1 MRNATAAP
9 PSSSFVSNLKAG
21 ASSAIPKA
29 GEAVVAASKPAASE
43 GMSSSLG
50 SSGAIYALFAVT
62 ALGFPDAEITFVI
75 PPYFPINIQTGFFA
89 LVAIDTIG
97 VLRGWK

>member
-1 MRNATAAP
+1 MEAGSAAATAGK
-9 PSSSFVSNLKAG
+9 S
-21 ASSAIPKA
+21 
-29 GEAVVAASKPAASE
+29 AASE
-43 GMSSSLG
+43 GTSSLG

-75 PPYFPINIQTGFFA
+75 PPWIPINIQSGFFA
-89 LVAIDTIG
+89 LVALDTLG